1 MKTPILI
8 LAILS
13 SPITW
18 AQTALGPPSPAMSTP
33 PSPALTPGHP
43 ALIGAGQP
51 VTNLSVADVS
61 AQLVDLQA
69 RIEQLLPVLAS
80 FNDNFDFISVGPAPP
95 ATPAANAGT
104 LLGQNLST
112 SLAVNLG
119 QNLSTLQGTTIGPP
133 TSPANVPT
141 PTGTST
147 GLPPGFGG
155 PAATNGFATF
165 PVTRDTL
172 RELLILQFD
181 IQRMLPLLNGL
192 NSGSGVAGMF
202 PETIHVDK

>member
-1 MKTPILI
+1 
-8 LAILS
+8 
-13 SPITW
+13 
-18 AQTALGPPSPAMSTP
+18 
-33 PSPALTPGHP
+33 
-43 ALIGAGQP
+43 
-51 VTNLSVADVS
+51 VADVS